1 MRNLL
6 VVIAVLLLPLC
17 LLAQDLPKGQVFGG
31 YSYMRSSGQGL
42 NGFDAQFTY
51 NSNKMLGLTADVSG
65 EFGGQSVSI
74 PGVGASASS
83 SGHLYNFLFGPT
95 VSHRTD
101 SKLVP
106 FAHGLL
112 GIARTGGSASMSI
125 FGQSLN
131 LSSGDT
137 GFGMALGGG
146 LDYEINKAFAIRPV
160 QMDYVL
166 TRAGGGSANS
176 FRYAAGVVFRLGK

>member
-6 VVIAVLLLPLC
+6 VVTAVVLLPLC
-17 LLAQDLPKGQVFGG
+17 LSAQDLPKAQIFGG
-31 YSYMRSSGQGL
+31 YSYLRSSGQGL

-51 NSNKMLGLTADVSG
+51 NSSKMLGLTADVSG
-65 EFGGQSVSI
+65 EFAGQSVSVL
-74 PGVGASASS
+74 GVSASS
-83 SGHLYNFLFGPT
+83 SAHLYNFLVGPT

-112 GIARTGGSASMSI
+112 GIARTGGSGSMSV

-131 LSSGDT
+131 FSNGDT

-146 LDYEINKAFAIRPV
+146 LDYEINKSLAVRPV

-176 FRYAAGVVFRLGK
+176 FRYAAGVVIRFTK